1 MATKKKK
8 TKNSKP
14 STKTKKKVPAKKK
27 KVATKNSVATKK
39 KAIPNPHAGKRYF
52 MLDFGGY
59 GGELMVDTVPE
70 EFVEYCDWQQGRCP
84 MQKKAFDINN
94 PFDRFSAFVL
104 VPIMLIIFATVI
116 YVELF

>member
-1 MATKKKK
+1 MKCSVEGCNKQLDHMG
-8 TKNSKP
+8 
-14 STKTKKKVPAKKK
+14 VP
-27 KVATKNSVATKK
+27 
-39 KAIPNPHAGKRYF
+39 
-52 MLDFGGY
+52 
-59 GGELMVDTVPE
+59 
-70 EFVEYCDWQQGRCP
+70 VEYCDWQQGRCP